1 MKDMMMVPAEKWQ
14 ALQSHYKN
22 LATTNAA
29 LDKVG
34 ELGATEHLLLSDPNI
49 PDSMAVRMIK
59 PLSMQRRNLTKRLRT
74 GDVAAAA
81 ASTDAEEPE
90 AMVDTPSEA
99 LLKRLLKQ
107 VQTPKATPA
116 KATLVRPTLAKRPK
130 LEPQPGSSGL
140 NKKPARKRKQSVAK
154 QPAQKKKSGLRK
166 ALVTGGLKGLAS
178 AAGLKIPDDDAGNL
192 DGSYL
197 GPKAKKKGK
206 GKAPKKSR
214 QTELQKLAL
223 DEFQRG
229 ELDYSSDDD
238 SQRPRQTYYGRQNW
252 ETI

>member
-1 MKDMMMVPAEKWQ
+1 M
-14 ALQSHYKN
+14 
-22 LATTNAA
+22 
-29 LDKVG
+29 G
-34 ELGATEHLLLSDPNI
+34 ELGATEHHLLSDPNI

-59 PLSMQRRNLTKRLRT
+59 PLSMQRQNLTKWLRT
-74 GDVAAAA
+74 GDVATVAAL
-81 ASTDAEEPE
+81 TDPKEPE

-107 VQTPKATPA
+107 VQTPKAT
-116 KATLVRPTLAKRPK
+116 LVRPTLAKRLK

-154 QPAQKKKSGLRK
+154 QSAQKKKSRLRK

-192 DGSYL
+192 NGSYL
-197 GPKAKKKGK
+197 GPKVKKKGK

-229 ELDYSSDDD
+229 KLDYPPDDD
-238 SQRPRQTYYGRQNW
+238 S
-252 ETI
+252 

>member
-34 ELGATEHLLLSDPNI
+34 ELGAREHLLLSDPNI
-49 PDSMAVRMIK
+49 LDSMAVRMIK

-81 ASTDAEEPE
+81 ASTDAEEPG
-90 AMVDTPSEA
+90 AMVDTPSKA
-99 LLKRLLKQ
+99 LRKRLLKQ
-107 VQTPKATPA
+107 MPKASPA
-116 KATLVRPTLAKRPK
+116 KATPVRPTLAKRPK
-130 LEPQPGSSGL
+130 LEPQSGSSGL

-197 GPKAKKKGK
+197 GPKAVKP
-206 GKAPKKSR
+206 PKR
-214 QTELQKLAL
+214 A
-223 DEFQRG
+223 
-229 ELDYSSDDD
+229 
-238 SQRPRQTYYGRQNW
+238 GRQNFKN
-252 ETI
+252 